1 MATKKAK
8 KELDTSTEEKIKNA
22 ARIVFHKKGFAATR
36 TRDIAAE
43 AGINLALLN
52 YYFRSKEKLF
62 DIIMLETLVGFMKSL
77 VVVFNNEETTL
88 QNKIEAVAA
97 AYIDLLVVQP
107 QLPLFIMSELR
118 NKPNELVENLNG
130 RNLILNSVFAKQY
143 QKEVKAGKIARLD
156 IMQFFMNLMGLMVF
170 PFIASPILK
179 IVGDMNDAQYNKV
192 MAGRKKLIPIWMEA
206 IMKAK

>member
-130 RNLILNSVFAKQY
+130 RHLILNSVFAKQY

-192 MAGRKKLIPIWMEA
+192 MAERKKLIPIWMEA